1 VACVRYATLTVFA
14 RGQSSV
20 SCDDLFVGGV
30 VGQRTAAATVV
41 NVVVVGGGG
50 GSEARPV
57 TFGQAKTEN
66 REQKNE

>member
-1 VACVRYATLTVFA
+1 MACVRYVTLTVFA

-41 NVVVVGGGG
+41 NVVVGGGKG
-50 GSEARPV
+50 GEARPV

-66 REQKNE
+66 REQKI

>member
-1 VACVRYATLTVFA
+1 MACDRYVTLTVFA

-41 NVVVVGGGG
+41 NVVVVGGGKG
-50 GSEARPV
+50 GEARPV